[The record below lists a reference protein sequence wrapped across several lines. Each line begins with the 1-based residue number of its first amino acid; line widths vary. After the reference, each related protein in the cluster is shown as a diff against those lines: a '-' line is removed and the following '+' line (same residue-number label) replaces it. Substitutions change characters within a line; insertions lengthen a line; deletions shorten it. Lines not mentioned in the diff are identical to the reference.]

1 TVSTYASRMTN
12 DPSPRRA
19 APVSLSL
26 VMDHLSLVIS
36 SLVVFWG
43 PARSA
48 LSVKCPR
55 PAWNAFAVAA
65 IFSVTGARLA
75 IDHGIITGLG
85 GNDPQPWDSGF
96 NAHPVPSAVQ
106 QRRRIISK
114 RVLVVNPFRD
124 GTADTSQEFRIAE
137 SERLPSRGFGQLF
150 QYGSCHRLILQILRK
165 AALNADGK

>member
-1 TVSTYASRMTN
+1 MTN
-12 DPSPRRA
+12 PRGKPPR
-19 APVSLSL
+19 SICHLIG
-26 VMDHLSLVIS
+26 HLSLVIS
-36 SLVVFWG
+36 SSVVFWE
-43 PARSA
+43 PSK
-48 LSVKCPR
+48 SVKCPR
-55 PAWNAFAVAA
+55 PAWNDFAVAA
-65 IFSVTGARLA
+65 IFSLTGARLA

-96 NAHPVPSAVQ
+96 NAHPVPSAVE
-106 QRRRIISK
+106 QRRGIISK

-124 GTADTSQEFRIAE
+124 STADTSQVFRIAE